1 MTGTDRR
8 TDGRTGERT
17 GRFAGKVAMVTGAG
31 SGMGAAA
38 ARKLAAEGARAV
50 VLVDLNGDGAEAV
63 AKELPAARAVA
74 LDVGDTAQVDGAVQD
89 VLRRHGRLDVLVH
102 AAGVD
107 DPEAKARIADALV
120 EGRPVE
126 VTGSLDDAAW
136 RRVMRA
142 NLDGT
147 FHVLRAA
154 VRAMRPFEAGAIV
167 VIGSSSAFD
176 TPVGYPHY
184 AASKAAVHALSQ
196 AVAKEVVAFGIRVNV
211 VAPGPTETGMAART
225 PEVLRAGFADPRVRP
240 YATAEEIADI
250 ALFLA
255 SDAAANVVGA
265 VLLANGGR
273 FTA

>member
-1 MTGTDRR
+1 M
-8 TDGRTGERT
+8 
-17 GRFAGKVAMVTGAG
+17 
-31 SGMGAAA
+31 
-38 ARKLAAEGARAV
+38 
-50 VLVDLNGDGAEAV
+50 
-63 AKELPAARAVA
+63 
-74 LDVGDTAQVDGAVQD
+74 
-89 VLRRHGRLDVLVH
+89 H

-107 DPEAKARIADALV
+107 DPEAKRLIADALV

-126 VTGSLDDAAW
+126 VTDRLDDAAW
-136 RRVMRA
+136 RRVTRV

-154 VRAMRPFEAGAIV
+154 VRAMRPVGAGAIV

-184 AASKAAVHALSQ
+184 AASKAGVHALSQ
-196 AVAKEVVAFGIRVNV
+196 AVAKEVIASGIRVNV

-225 PEVLRAGFADPRVRP
+225 PEVLRSGFADPRVRP
-240 YATAEEIADI
+240 YATPEEIADI

-255 SDAAANVVGA
+255 SEASANLVGA

-273 FTA
+273 FTT